1 MMNSQKNRA
10 KNRVANANANMARAA
25 NANMARA
32 AAANANASRA
42 LAGGMAKHKSSF
54 TAAAAATKKASVL
67 QNKALHANVAAANAT
82 QAANRMMQ
90 RARA

>member
-1 MMNSQKNRA
+1 
-10 KNRVANANANMARAA
+10 
-25 NANMARA
+25 
-32 AAANANASRA
+32 
-42 LAGGMAKHKSSF
+42 MAKHKSSF